1 MAFANGPKGLAQALS
16 ISGLSGVLGAPW
28 LNSNKRSVIRKGL
41 REFLPTRYSHI
52 MSSGNDRCY
61 RIEPFMFS
69 GRYTYRP
76 PKRPEDHL
84 GSCANVIFIRNAG
97 TNPKVMAVRSKVNV
111 TERT

>member
-1 MAFANGPKGLAQALS
+1 MGTEKGS
-16 ISGLSGVLGAPW
+16 IQRRQPP
-28 LNSNKRSVIRKGL
+28 SVIRKGL
-41 REFLPTRYSHI
+41 GEFLPTRYSHI

-69 GRYTYRP
+69 AVTLTALQNGQKTIG
-76 PKRPEDHL
+76 
-84 GSCANVIFIRNAG
+84 GSCENVIFIRNAG